1 MEAMGISETEVRL
14 IVEKIVKQLGDR
26 SDASPFEAD
35 EIDGGESSGLFTNI
49 ESAID
54 AAEKAYFELH
64 KLSLEHRKEMI
75 RQIRKTVMS
84 NLELLSRMAVEET
97 TFGRVEDKIEKHR
110 LAALKTPGIE
120 DLEPTA
126 YTDDHG
132 MTLVERAPY
141 GVIGAIIPSTNPTTT
156 VVNNAIGMVA
166 GGNTVVFHPH
176 PNAKKFLYGSV
187 TP

>member
-1 MEAMGISETEVRL
+1 
-14 IVEKIVKQLGDR
+14 
-26 SDASPFEAD
+26 
-35 EIDGGESSGLFTNI
+35 
-49 ESAID
+49 
-54 AAEKAYFELH
+54 
-64 KLSLEHRKEMI
+64 
-75 RQIRKTVMS
+75 MS

-166 GGNTVVFHPH
+166 GRNTVVFHPRLMLKV
-176 PNAKKFLYGSV
+176 PEAVSLL
-187 TP
+187 TRQL